1 MPGLLEISGRVAVV
15 YVGLLILLRIAGR
28 RELSQLSPIDLMAM
42 LLLSETVSPAMTAGN
57 DSLQA
62 GLVAATT
69 LVALS
74 VLISWLSFRSQRVEH
89 LIQGQALILIR
100 DGEVDEKVKRK
111 ERISDDDLATALHEQ
126 GLTSID
132 QVERAFVEPG
142 GDITVIERR

>member
-1 MPGLLEISGRVAVV
+1 VPGLLEISGRVAVV